1 MTLTIS
7 TFNIWAVLVA
17 IILNMVLGM
26 LWYSPL
32 MFGNLWLKL
41 IGKTAEEISKEESS
55 QAMKWAFVPAV
66 VSSLS
71 LALILGFLNA
81 QSALDGIV
89 IATVVAVGFIGMSHL
104 NLVLFESR
112 SLKLT
117 ILNTG
122 YSLASLILAGI
133 VLSLWR

>member
-1 MTLTIS
+1 MTLSIES
-7 TFNIWAVLVA
+7 INVWAVLVA
-17 IILNMVLGM
+17 ILSNMVLGM

-41 IGKTAEEISKEESS
+41 IGKTAEEISKEESAK
-55 QAMKWAFVPAV
+55 AMKWAFVPAV
-66 VSSLS
+66 VSSFS
-71 LALILGFLNA
+71 LALLLGFLNA
-81 QSALDGIV
+81 QTAVDGIV

-104 NLVLFESR
+104 NLVLFEGR

-122 YSLASLILAGI
+122 YSLTSLVIAGTI
-133 VLSLWR
+133 LSLWH